1 MPRKKKVS
9 DELYNLR
16 RRLNRNIASLEKSDR
31 LTEGQRSN
39 LEYFKQMREELTTI
53 RGQRSAS
60 DILHSES
67 AQKLKWRL
75 ENALQ
80 RQGIRGEQRRR
91 LDFEKDVFSAS
102 LQEAGRKSDSTPSR
116 ASLQAVVFMQATKQH
131 WQGLPADPLARQ
143 KEGIAWLFLKE
154 AFCFWVYWPLLCPPI
169 CRLRSLA
176 VAASIRSIPR
186 SRAFGPKRCL
196 MSQTACCSLR
206 SLSCSLGEVNSSY
219 CRKGSRETLPK
230 ERLSFRMGAFLS
242 VIRS

>member
-16 RRLNRNIASLEKSDR
+16 RRLNRNIASLEKADR

-39 LEYFKQMREELTTI
+39 LEYFKQMRGELTTI

-67 AQKLKWRL
+67 TQKLKWRL
-75 ENALQ
+75 DNALQ
-80 RQGIRGEQRRR
+80 RQGVRGEARRR

-131 WQGLPADPLARQ
+131 WQGLPSDQRLDAVLEGLGVNSLSAAMEIVKAKNPEVFAQLQGPMRGDGLDGYDSEDDFDGYDSENGIFEEED
-143 KEGIAWLFLKE
+143 EGIVNYPSKR
-154 AFCFWVYWPLLCPPI
+154 LLGMV
-169 CRLRSLA
+169 RF
-176 VAASIRSIPR
+176 V
-186 SRAFGPKRCL
+186 
-196 MSQTACCSLR
+196 
-206 SLSCSLGEVNSSY
+206 
-219 CRKGSRETLPK
+219 
-230 ERLSFRMGAFLS
+230 
-242 VIRS
+242 